1 MIDKIFA
8 KSKENGK
15 IKLVEH
21 SIAVINVS
29 VYLFNQ
35 IIKKEINF
43 NSICK
48 ESSEKFKQELILTA
62 ALHDIGKCSEEF
74 QKKLNKFELTDDGNY
89 IMPKTKKNSS
99 HFIPHNV
106 SGWAYLYYYCKN
118 ISDIIKNNILYHH
131 TVDPTFGK
139 MTVLDIIS
147 DEDMVNSKD
156 TYDEFYKFMIRY
168 CNDKY
173 GLDCNIDIT
182 EAYDDDDETVDGVSL
197 YRQVKAKDKS
207 FYTMMDNAS
216 KYLIIRSIIVFADR
230 FVSAHYNK
238 IDLMCNNDNSFF
250 EEEISDK
257 IINSSKK
264 WIDNVNELK
273 DEFGNSVYDSE
284 RLVEQNRLL
293 EDIGKHSNN
302 IVSASAGFGKT
313 LVGLRWIL
321 RNNKKALWVV
331 PRNVIAEGTY
341 RSVCSERDKM
351 GYTEDDISIGL
362 LITGQWKYGSI
373 DSDII
378 ITNIDNFLSMMIKNN
393 MAGHLIKE
401 IGCNIIF
408 DEYHEFLCRQELFA
422 GFIEFVYT
430 RCKFTHSKTLLLSA
444 TPLRFDEAYF
454 NDDGDININF
464 LKAKAYN
471 GQMKVR
477 INFLNM
483 TNMNYLSIKEQDSF
497 VICNTVGQSQELFK
511 RLGKGN
517 DILIHSKFPTSRRLE
532 IENKIYEYH
541 GKDSIVAERN
551 NIFGTNIIGVGL
563 DISAMNI
570 YDFVITPENTIQRVC
585 GRGGRFGEKEYNN
598 EINYVICNL
607 NNNRSNSHLINEL
620 ISNSLHTKW
629 LKILE
634 SLDGS
639 TVTKDD
645 LYELYYNFYNEN
657 KNEAKKLWSSFLD
670 ESSRKLMSLRPYK
683 TFTKSK
689 DDANNKLSDKQSYRG
704 VGNSIYVVTRM
715 ANDTYSMPI
724 IVNRNYICK
733 EEFSLKSLK
742 NKKKYFERCIR
753 LKDNKYKAKNTL
765 LVDKEEMFRK
775 ALDEDTPLLLEFST
789 YDDVYGLSLNVLKK
803 IPDID
808 DEELD

>member
-35 IIKKEINF
+35 IIKKKINF
-43 NSICK
+43 NDSRK
-48 ESSEKFKQELILTA
+48 ENFEKFKQELILTA
-62 ALHDIGKCSEEF
+62 ALHDIGKCSKRF
-74 QKKLNKFELTDDGNY
+74 QKELNKCELTDDGNY
-89 IMPKTKKNSS
+89 MLPKTKKNSS

-139 MTVLDIIS
+139 MTVLDIVK
-147 DEDMVNSKD
+147 DDDMVNSKD
-156 TYDEFYKFMIRY
+156 NYDEFYKYIIRY
-168 CNDKY
+168 CNDTY

-182 EAYDDDDETVDGVSL
+182 EAYDDDEKTVDGVSL
-197 YRQVKAKDKS
+197 YRQVKAKDHS
-207 FYTMMDNAS
+207 FYYSLMDNAS

-238 IDLMCNNDNSFF
+238 IDLMRNDDNSFF

-264 WIDNVNELK
+264 WTDNVNELK

-293 EDIGKHSNN
+293 EDIGKHPNN

-362 LITGQWKYGSI
+362 LITGQWKHGSI

-393 MAGHLIKE
+393 MAGNLIKE

-430 RCKFTHSKTLLLSA
+430 RCKFTNSKTLLLSA

-454 NDDGDININF
+454 NDKDININF

-471 GQMKVR
+471 GQMKVK

-483 TNMNYLSIKEQDSF
+483 ANMNYLSIKEQDSF

-689 DDANNKLSDKQSYRG
+689 DGTNNKLSDKQSYRG
-704 VGNSIYVVTRM
+704 VGNSIYVVTHM
-715 ANDTYSMPI
+715 ADGTYSMPM
-724 IVNRNYICK
+724 IVNRNYICDD
-733 EEFSLKSLK
+733 EFKDSK
-742 NKKKYFERCIR
+742 NKKKYFKDCITS
-753 LKDNKYKAKNTL
+753 KDNKYKAKNTPL
-765 LVDKEEMFRK
+765 DDRDGMFRQ
-775 ALDEDTPLLLEFST
+775 ALNLDTPLLLEYST
-789 YDDVYGLSLNVLKK
+789 YDDTYGLSLNALSKK
-803 IPDID
+803 QDTYEEEID
-808 DEELD
+808 

>member
-48 ESSEKFKQELILTA
+48 ENINKFYQELILTA
-62 ALHDIGKCSEEF
+62 ALHDIGKCSKKF
-74 QKKLNKFELTDDGNY
+74 QEKLNKFELTDDGNY
-89 IMPKTKKNSS
+89 MLSKTKKNSS

-182 EAYDDDDETVDGVSL
+182 EAYDDDKIVDTVQL
-197 YRQVKAKDKS
+197 YRQVKAKSSS

-238 IDLMCNNDNSFF
+238 IDLMCNDDNSFF

-313 LVGLRWIL
+313 LIGLRWIL

-362 LITGQWKYGSI
+362 LITGQWKHGSI

-378 ITNIDNFLSMMIKNN
+378 ITNIDNFLSMMIRNN

-454 NDDGDININF
+454 NDDDININF

-477 INFLNM
+477 IDFLNM

-511 RLGKGN
+511 RLGKAN
-517 DILIHSKFPTSRRLE
+517 DILIHSRFPTSRRLE

-657 KNEAKKLWSSFLD
+657 KNEATKLWSSFLD

-689 DDANNKLSDKQSYRG
+689 DDTNNKLSDKQSYRG
-704 VGNSIYVVTRM
+704 VGNSIYVVTHM
-715 ANDTYSMPI
+715 ADGTHSMPM
-724 IVNRNYICK
+724 IVNRNYICDD
-733 EEFSLKSLK
+733 EFIGKAFK
-742 NKKKYFERCIR
+742 NKEKYFKDCIES
-753 LKDNKYKAKNTL
+753 KDNKYKLNKKKKIFF
-765 LVDKEEMFRK
+765 DRDEMFRQ
-775 ALDEDTPLLLEFST
+775 ALNLDTPLLLEYST
-789 YDDVYGLSLNVLKK
+789 YDDIYGLSLNALSKK
-803 IPDID
+803 QDTYEEEID
-808 DEELD
+808 

>member
-35 IIKKEINF
+35 IIKKKINF
-43 NSICK
+43 NDSRK
-48 ESSEKFKQELILTA
+48 ENFEKFKQELILTA
-62 ALHDIGKCSEEF
+62 ALHDIGKCSKRF
-74 QKKLNKFELTDDGNY
+74 QKELNKCELTDDGNY
-89 IMPKTKKNSS
+89 MLPKTKKNSS

-139 MTVLDIIS
+139 MTVLDIVK
-147 DEDMVNSKD
+147 DDDMVNSKD
-156 TYDEFYKFMIRY
+156 NYDEFYKYIIRY
-168 CNDKY
+168 CNDTY

-182 EAYDDDDETVDGVSL
+182 EAYDDDEKTVDGVSL
-197 YRQVKAKDKS
+197 YRQVKAKDHS
-207 FYTMMDNAS
+207 FYYSLMDNAS

-238 IDLMCNNDNSFF
+238 IDLMRNDDNSFF

-264 WIDNVNELK
+264 WTDNVNELK

-293 EDIGKHSNN
+293 EDIGKHPNN

-341 RSVCSERDKM
+341 HSVCSERDKM

-362 LITGQWKYGSI
+362 LITGQWKHGSI

-393 MAGHLIKE
+393 MAGNLIKE

-430 RCKFTHSKTLLLSA
+430 RCKFTNSKTLLLSA

-454 NDDGDININF
+454 NDKDININF

-471 GQMKVR
+471 GQMKVK

-483 TNMNYLSIKEQDSF
+483 ANMNYLSIKEQDSF

-689 DDANNKLSDKQSYRG
+689 DGTNNKLSDKQSYRG
-704 VGNSIYVVTRM
+704 VGNSIYVVTHM
-715 ANDTYSMPI
+715 ADGTYSMPM
-724 IVNRNYICK
+724 IVNRNYICDD
-733 EEFSLKSLK
+733 EFKDSK
-742 NKKKYFERCIR
+742 NKKKYFKDCITS
-753 LKDNKYKAKNTL
+753 KDNKYKAKNTPL
-765 LVDKEEMFRK
+765 DDRDGMFRQ
-775 ALDEDTPLLLEFST
+775 ALNLDTPLLLEYST
-789 YDDVYGLSLNVLKK
+789 YDDTYGLSLNALSKK
-803 IPDID
+803 QDTYEEEID
-808 DEELD
+808 

>member
-1 MIDKIFA
+1 MINNIFA

-35 IIKKEINF
+35 IIKEKINF
-43 NSICK
+43 NDFRK
-48 ESSEKFKQELILTA
+48 ENIKKFNQELILTA
-62 ALHDIGKCSEEF
+62 ALHDIGKCSKEF
-74 QKKLNKFELTDDGNY
+74 QKNLNKSELTDDGNY
-89 IMPKTKKNSS
+89 MLPKTKKNSS
-99 HFIPHNV
+99 HFIPHNI

-131 TVDPTFGK
+131 TVDPTFRK

-156 TYDEFYKFMIRY
+156 TYDEFYKYMIRY
-168 CNDKY
+168 CNDTY

-182 EAYDDDDETVDGVSL
+182 EAYDDEKTVDGVSL
-197 YRQVKAKDKS
+197 YRQVKANDSS
-207 FYTMMDNAS
+207 FYSLMDNAS

-230 FVSAHYNK
+230 FVSTHYNK
-238 IDLMCNNDNSFF
+238 IDLMCNDDNSFF

-293 EDIGKHSNN
+293 KDIGKHSNN

-362 LITGQWKYGSI
+362 LITGQWKHGSI

-378 ITNIDNFLSMMIKNN
+378 ITNIDNFLSMMIRNN

-454 NDDGDININF
+454 NDEDININF

-483 TNMNYLSIKEQDSF
+483 ANMNYLSIKEQDSF

-634 SLDGS
+634 SIDGS

-657 KNEAKKLWSSFLD
+657 KNEATKLWSSFLD

-689 DDANNKLSDKQSYRG
+689 DDTNNKLSDKQSYRG
-704 VGNSIYVVTRM
+704 VGNSIYVVTHM
-715 ANDTYSMPI
+715 VDGTYSMPM
-724 IVNRNYICK
+724 IVNRNYICDDEFIGKAFKNK
-733 EEFSLKSLK
+733 EKYFKDCIESKDNKNKL
-742 NKKKYFERCIR
+742 NKKKKIF
-753 LKDNKYKAKNTL
+753 
-765 LVDKEEMFRK
+765 VDRDEMFRQ
-775 ALDEDTPLLLEFST
+775 ALNLDTPLLLEYST
-789 YDDVYGLSLNVLKK
+789 YDDIYGLSLNALNKK
-803 IPDID
+803 QDIY
-808 DEELD
+808 EEEID

>member
-1 MIDKIFA
+1 MINNIFA

-35 IIKKEINF
+35 IIKEKINF
-43 NSICK
+43 NDFRK
-48 ESSEKFKQELILTA
+48 ENIKKFNQELILTA
-62 ALHDIGKCSEEF
+62 ALHDIGKCSKEF
-74 QKKLNKFELTDDGNY
+74 QKNLNKSELTDDGNY
-89 IMPKTKKNSS
+89 MLPKTKKNSS
-99 HFIPHNV
+99 HFIPHNI

-131 TVDPTFGK
+131 TVDPTFRK

-156 TYDEFYKFMIRY
+156 TYDEFYKYMIRY
-168 CNDKY
+168 CNDTY

-182 EAYDDDDETVDGVSL
+182 EAYDDEKTVDGVSL
-197 YRQVKAKDKS
+197 YRQVKANDSS
-207 FYTMMDNAS
+207 FYSLMDNAS

-230 FVSAHYNK
+230 FVSTHYNK
-238 IDLMCNNDNSFF
+238 IDLMCNDDNSFF

-293 EDIGKHSNN
+293 KDIGKHSNN

-362 LITGQWKYGSI
+362 LITGQWKHGSI

-378 ITNIDNFLSMMIKNN
+378 ITNIDNFLSMMIRNN

-454 NDDGDININF
+454 NDEDININF

-483 TNMNYLSIKEQDSF
+483 ANMNYLSIKEQDSF

-634 SLDGS
+634 SIDGS

-657 KNEAKKLWSSFLD
+657 KNEATKLWSSFLD

-689 DDANNKLSDKQSYRG
+689 DDTNNKLSDKQSYRG
-704 VGNSIYVVTRM
+704 VGNSIYVVTHM
-715 ANDTYSMPI
+715 VDGTYSMPM
-724 IVNRNYICK
+724 IVNRNYICDDEFIGKAFKNK
-733 EEFSLKSLK
+733 EKYFKDCIESKDNKNKL
-742 NKKKYFERCIR
+742 NKKKKIF
-753 LKDNKYKAKNTL
+753 
-765 LVDKEEMFRK
+765 VDRDEMFRQ
-775 ALDEDTPLLLEFST
+775 ALNLDTPLLLEYST
-789 YDDVYGLSLNVLKK
+789 YDDIYGLSLNALSKK
-803 IPDID
+803 QDTYEEEID
-808 DEELD
+808 